1 MKKSLVAVL
10 AAIVIVV
17 IAVVAVAVYSPGV
30 KEVTAE
36 EIKEGMI
43 EATGDIETYQFDM
56 DMKMD
61 MTITNETGE
70 VEKMTMSLA
79 GDGAVDSVNRKMKT
93 MMTGNIDVLEGEE
106 IPGPMETQTYVINDT
121 IYTITAIP
129 GIPANWT
136 KMEMPEEAWEMQ
148 NQVEQ
153 QREMMNISE
162 VEILGDEKVDGTDCY
177 VLKIT
182 PDMEKYWETM
192 MKQPGMEMTNVSD
205 IESIKEMSIKSWI
218 AKSTYFPMKTEMQ
231 MKMVMTEEDVPEAE
245 EPFEMTIDM
254 GIDMLLHHY
263 NETVSIELPEEA
275 ESAEEIP
282 AM

>member
-70 VEKMTMSLA
+70 VEKMTMTLA
-79 GDGAVDSVNRKMKT
+79 GDGAADIVNRKVKT
-93 MMTGNIDVLEGEE
+93 TMTGNLEVLEGEE
-106 IPGPMETQTYVINDT
+106 MPGPMETQTYVINDT
-121 IYTITAIP
+121 IYTITSIP

-136 KMEMPEEAWEMQ
+136 KMAMPEEYWEMQ
-148 NQVEQ
+148 NQVEL
-153 QREMMNISE
+153 QREMMNVSE